1 MNTDNNLLNYIG
13 INEMKIIDECVKD
26 NEFVAL
32 YYYIDSNSY
41 TSNLFDPPYITY
53 ELIILVKNKD
63 KYMTQT
69 FIKRKYA
76 NELRYLNINETYNQL
91 LPLELTNYK
100 LLIEY
105 PLIDMCK
112 NKGLYSIKEASL
124 LKKIINKIDFPSEI
138 LNLIMSY
145 LIVETYDLEDEEFIF
160 TNRRI
165 DSFKFV
171 GEYYNI
177 LSKKVFIQI
186 KNKKD

>member
-105 PLIDMCK
+105 PLIDMCE